1 MIKGLNKKL
10 SLFQLIGYTVVF
22 IIIATY
28 CVIEGRMMVF
38 LIPMVAL
45 LFLPFVLISLLQ
57 IMNNEQHNKKL
68 KIGIYIC
75 LILLVAPSLSLPMF
89 YELGGLTITLV
100 CIAIAA
106 IVIYH
111 KNNLKLQLVIIN
123 SIGCLLLT
131 LVIVVLV
138 WTPWE

>member
-75 LILLVAPSLSLPMF
+75 LFLLVAPSLSLPIF
-89 YELGGLTITLV
+89 YELGGLVITLV

-131 LVIVVLV
+131 LVIVLLV